1 MEKRD
6 IEMETQKLMIDEEVQ
21 NRWRK
26 NKRERERERGGGVE
40 QGTAAPGCQWP

>member
-26 NKRERERERGGGVE
+26 NKRERERETEAEAQRSGG
-40 QGTAAPGCQWP
+40 